1 MPQTHKTLLKEEQRA
16 SGIEDLKTLT
26 RKRMQQRMDAVKN
39 SFAGR
44 VKILKQPREEEEEEA
59 R

>member
-1 MPQTHKTLLKEEQRA
+1 MPQTHKTLLKEKQRA

-26 RKRMQQRMDAVKN
+26 RKRMQQRLDAVKK
-39 SFAGR
+39 SFGGR
-44 VKILKQPREEEEEEA
+44 AKILKQPREEEEEEA

>member
-1 MPQTHKTLLKEEQRA
+1 MPQTHKTSLKEEQRA
-16 SGIEDLKTLT
+16 NGIEDLKTLT

-39 SFAGR
+39 PFGGR
-44 VKILKQPREEEEEEA
+44 GKILKQSREEDEEA